1 MASPYSLAD
10 LVRTMREVTARTAD
24 VSRIVQQLG
33 EPALRF
39 AQTPACRAP
48 EFRNADQTQGFGL
61 FFLNEEPDH
70 TLAVVVAS
78 LLPGRSLPAHNH
90 RTWALAV
97 GIDGSETNISWRR
110 LDDGS
115 RPGYAEIAET
125 GRRVAGPGDLL
136 TFTPDDIH
144 SVVNETSEISLSLNL
159 YGLSFPY
166 THASRFDPVARTE
179 SPLIP
184 DAPPAA

>member
-1 MASPYSLAD
+1 MASVYSLTD
-10 LVRTMREVTARTAD
+10 LVRAMREVTARTAD
-24 VSRIVQQLG
+24 PDVIVRELG
-33 EPALRF
+33 EPARRF
-39 AQTPACRAP
+39 ARTPACRAP
-48 EFRNADQTQGFGL
+48 EFRHADATQGFGI

-78 LLPGRSLPAHNH
+78 LLPGRSLPPHNH

-110 LDDGS
+110 LDDGA
-115 RPGYAEIAET
+115 RPGYAEIVET
-125 GRRVAGPGDLL
+125 GRQIAGPGDLL

-144 SVVNETSEISLSLNL
+144 SVINETGAISLSLNL

-166 THASRFDPVARTE
+166 THASRFDPIARTE
-179 SPLIP
+179 GPLIP
-184 DAPPAA
+184 DAPV

>member
-1 MASPYSLAD
+1 MASPFSLAD
-10 LVRTMREVTARTAD
+10 LVRTMREVTARTSD
-24 VSRIVQQLG
+24 VRVIVRELA
-33 EPALRF
+33 EPARRF
-39 AQTPACRAP
+39 AETPACRAP
-48 EFRNADQTQGFGL
+48 EFRSADETQGFGL
-61 FFLNEEPDH
+61 FFLNEELDH

-115 RPGYAEIAET
+115 RPGYAEIVET
-125 GRRVAGPGDLL
+125 GRRIAGPGDIL

-144 SVVNETSEISLSLNL
+144 SVINETAAISLSLNL
-159 YGLSFPY
+159 YGLSFAY

>member
-1 MASPYSLAD
+1 MAETLAD
-10 LVRTMREVTARTAD
+10 LVRTMREVTARTRD
-24 VSRIVQQLG
+24 PRRIVEALG
-33 EPALRF
+33 EPARCF
-39 AQTPACRAP
+39 ARSPVCRRP
-48 EFRNADQTQGFGL
+48 DFHTADEAQGFGI

-78 LLPGRSLPAHNH
+78 LLPGRSLPPHNH

-97 GIDGSETNISWRR
+97 GVEGSETNISWRR

-115 RPGYAEIAET
+115 RKGYAEIVET
-125 GRRVAGPGDLL
+125 GRSIAGPGDLL
-136 TFTPDDIH
+136 TFAPDDIH
-144 SVVNETSEISLSLNL
+144 SVVNETATLSLSLNL

-179 SPLIP
+179 APLIP
-184 DAPPAA
+184 DSPA